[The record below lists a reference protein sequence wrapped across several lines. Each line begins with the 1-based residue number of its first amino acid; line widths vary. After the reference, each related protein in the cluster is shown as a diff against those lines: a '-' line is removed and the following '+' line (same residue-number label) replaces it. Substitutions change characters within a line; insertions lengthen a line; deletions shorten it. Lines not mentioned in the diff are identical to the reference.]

1 MAGALSV
8 LAVATAAVT
17 RERRRASRVARAKS
31 IVRRGVQ
38 VLLAVDI
45 GSSSVRC
52 SAYTV
57 GSPPVLVPGCAVQ
70 LKHAI
75 VKEDGTAD
83 AEQVIL
89 LVDDAVDKCF
99 GELRAR
105 EVAHAV
111 IAVGFACFGM
121 NLVGVDASG
130 KPCTPVFTYAGSS
143 GASCGPSPSPPP
155 PAGGGSSK
163 DSPPGDCSGEEDVV
177 KRLRKSLER
186 MGRGGKGGLE
196 EARRR
201 TGAPT
206 HVSYAPAQLLRWL
219 QETTTAGTVA
229 TPTRERVKKGD
240 SNQRRWRSPQRSQ
253 VKLWQTLP
261 SLIAARWCCLWSAPV
276 SYSEAS
282 WTGMLDLRKLE
293 WDTPTL
299 SVLREAGF
307 DCSALPRL
315 ADIGDLRA
323 GASGATLKRW
333 PELDGASIRLG
344 LGDGAA
350 ACLGSGCDEK
360 SRKIA
365 VTIGTSAAA
374 RVVLRMEGKEPAL
387 AAARVTAGAST
398 DGVDE
403 TVPAD
408 DALCHVPRGLWCYR
422 VDRHR
427 AVLGGALTD
436 GGSVFEWLRSTL
448 ALAPGEDMAG
458 VMEKAERMPPASHGL
473 TILPFFSGERSPG
486 YNDDATACIFGL
498 RRSTTRP
505 QLVRAGLESVC
516 LRLAAII
523 DLMKDLTDGGS
534 MKGSSSNEHEPQASS
549 TGALVRDHE
558 EAEVVTSGNA
568 FAASPFWR
576 KMLADSLGRTVRA
589 SGATEET
596 SLGVAVI
603 LSSLESEALR
613 QVSAVPG
620 SLLAAGLAAS
630 GEARSSSRE
639 NRTAPAVTAVHTPDN
654 ASFRAYRE
662 AGLAQQRAYRAV
674 FGDVAGDPHLP
685 FKPTGTTID

>member
-31 IVRRGVQ
+31 IVRRGVR

-70 LKHAI
+70 LKHA
-75 VKEDGTAD
+75 VVGEDGTAD

-89 LVDDAVDKCF
+89 LVDEAVDKCF

-121 NLVGVDASG
+121 NLVGIDASG
-130 KPCTPVFTYAGSS
+130 KPCTPVFTYAGSAGS
-143 GASCGPSPSPPP
+143 SRGPSPSS
-155 PAGGGSSK
+155 PAAGASSK
-163 DSPPGDCSGEEDVV
+163 DSPAGGCSGEKDVM

-186 MGRGGKGGLE
+186 MGRGEKGGLE
-196 EARRR
+196 EARQR

-219 QETTTAGTVA
+219 EETTTAATVA
-229 TPTRERVKKGD
+229 TSIRERVERGD
-240 SNQRRWRSPQRSQ
+240 SNQPRWRPPQRPH
-253 VKLWQTLP
+253 VKVWQTLP
-261 SLIAARWCCLWSAPV
+261 SLVAARWCCLRSSPV

-282 WTGMLDLRKLE
+282 WMGMLDLRKLE

-299 SVLREAGF
+299 SVLSEAGF

-323 GASGATLKRW
+323 GASGSALKRW

-350 ACLGSGCDEK
+350 ACLGSGCDET
-360 SRKIA
+360 SRQIA
-365 VTIGTSAAA
+365 VTVGTSAAA
-374 RVVLRMEGKEPAL
+374 RVVLRVEGKEPAP
-387 AAARVTAGAST
+387 AAARVEAGAST
-398 DGVDE
+398 DDE
-403 TVPAD
+403 VGEAVPAG
-408 DALCHVPRGLWCYR
+408 DALFRVPRGLWCYR

-448 ALAPGEDMAG
+448 ALAPGEDMTA
-458 VMEKAERMPPASHGL
+458 VMDEAERMPPASHGL

-505 QLVRAGLESVC
+505 QLVRAALESVC
-516 LRLAAII
+516 LRLAAIV
-523 DLMKDLTDGGS
+523 DLMKDLTDGGG
-534 MKGSSSNEHEPQASS
+534 MKGSSSDAHEPEASS
-549 TGALVRDHE
+549 SAGALVGDHE
-558 EAEVVTSGNA
+558 DAEVVTSGNA

-603 LSSLESEALR
+603 LSSLESKALR
-613 QVSAVPG
+613 QASAVPG
-620 SLLAAGLAAS
+620 SLLAAGLAAAGETKSS
-630 GEARSSSRE
+630 GQEMP
-639 NRTAPAVTAVHTPDN
+639 TAPAVTASHTPDD

-674 FGDVAGDPHLP
+674 FGDASGGPEPPRQAHRDN
-685 FKPTGTTID
+685 D